1 MKKGQSYMFEAI
13 EKFAEDENFGITEHG
28 GSQIGKNFVVLEH
41 ESKDIVVSFVLSG
54 AVGGGFIYEC
64 VYSDL

>member
-1 MKKGQSYMFEAI
+1 MKKGQNYSFEAI
-13 EKFAEDENFGITEHG
+13 EKFAEDEDFGITEHG
-28 GSQIGKNFVVLEH
+28 GSSIGKNFIVLEH

-54 AVGGGFIYEC
+54 ASGVGFMYEC